1 LFTLLKHSILLATLS
16 KEEAI
21 TIREDGMNTVGL
33 AKAIMK
39 LGAVRPASPLK
50 EIGTCQEL
58 FRHERFTRAAGA
70 ERRAIMLASSQKKYA
85 EELAYPW
92 DNYFGV
98 DLMPY
103 LTGREVLDLGC
114 FNGGRSVAW
123 FERYRF
129 KRLLGV
135 DVAPEFI
142 DAATQFAQSRGVD
155 ARFEVAQ
162 GESLTLASQ
171 SVDAIVSYDV
181 FEHVQNLRQTLRE
194 CQRVLRPGGHLL
206 VVFPSYYQPVEHH
219 LALATR
225 IPGLQYMFSGAT
237 LTRAYYE
244 MLRERGNDAEWYW
257 RAAPE
262 LAAWEK
268 SNTING
274 MTYRGFG
281 KLIREGGWRVVMN
294 SRAPIGSIGRNARH
308 KFSYRLVSRLFVP
321 LTALPGLQEIFLH
334 RVTYILQ
341 KPAN

>member
-1 LFTLLKHSILLATLS
+1 MKDA
-16 KEEAI
+16 
-21 TIREDGMNTVGL
+21 MNTVGL

-39 LGAVRPASPLK
+39 LREARPASPLG

-58 FRHERFTRAAGA
+58 FHHERFVRAADA

-98 DLMPY
+98 DLTPY

-123 FERYRF
+123 SERYQF
-129 KRLLGV
+129 KRLLGI

-142 DAATQFAQSRGVD
+142 DAATQFAQSKRVD
-155 ARFEVAQ
+155 ARFEVAR
-162 GESLTLASQ
+162 GETLPLASQ
-171 SVDAIVSYDV
+171 SVDAIVSFDV
-181 FEHVQNLRQTLRE
+181 FEHVQNLRQTLSE
-194 CQRVLRPGGHLL
+194 CQRVLRPGGRLV

-225 IPGLQYMFSGAT
+225 IPGLQYLFSGAT

-244 MLRERGNDAEWYW
+244 ILRERGSDAQWYW
-257 RAAPE
+257 RDAPE

-268 SNTING
+268 GNTING
-274 MTYRGFG
+274 TTYRAFG
-281 KLIREGGWRVVMN
+281 KLIREGGWKVVMN
-294 SRAPIGSIGRNARH
+294 SRAPIGSIGRNASR
-308 KFSYRLVSRLFVP
+308 KLSYRLMSRLFVP

-334 RVTYILQ
+334 RVTYILE

>member
-1 LFTLLKHSILLATLS
+1 M
-16 KEEAI
+16 
-21 TIREDGMNTVGL
+21 EDAVNTVGL

-39 LGAVRPASPLK
+39 LGEVRPTSPLK

-58 FRHERFTRAAGA
+58 FHHERFMRATDA

-98 DLMPY
+98 DLTPY

-129 KRLLGV
+129 KRLLGI

-142 DAATQFAQSRGVD
+142 DAATQFAQSKGID
-155 ARFEVAQ
+155 ARFEVGHGETLKLAAQ
-162 GESLTLASQ
+162 SI
-171 SVDAIVSYDV
+171 DAIVSYDV

-194 CQRVLRPGGHLL
+194 CQRVLRPGGRLL

-225 IPGLQYMFSGAT
+225 IPGLQYLFSGAT

-244 MLRERGNDAEWYW
+244 MLRERGIDAQWYW
-257 RAAPE
+257 RDAPE
-262 LAAWEK
+262 LEAWEK
-268 SNTING
+268 GNTVNG
-274 MTYRGFG
+274 TTYRGFG
-281 KLIREGGWRVVMN
+281 KLIREGGWKVVMN
-294 SRAPIGSIGRNARH
+294 SRAPIGSIGRNASR
-308 KFSYRLVSRLFVP
+308 KLSYRLMSRIFAP
-321 LTALPGLQEIFLH
+321 LTALPGLQEVFLH
-334 RVTYILQ
+334 RVTYILE

>member
-1 LFTLLKHSILLATLS
+1 
-16 KEEAI
+16 
-21 TIREDGMNTVGL
+21 MNTVVL
-33 AKAIMK
+33 AKALMK
-39 LGAVRPASPLK
+39 LSEARPASPAK

-58 FRHERFTRAAGA
+58 FHHERFTRAADA

-92 DNYFGV
+92 DSYFGV
-98 DLMPY
+98 DLTPY

-129 KRLLGV
+129 KRLLGI

-142 DAATQFAQSRGVD
+142 EAATQFAQSKRVD
-155 ARFEVAQ
+155 ARFEVAH
-162 GESLTLASQ
+162 GETLPLESE
-171 SVDAIVSYDV
+171 SVDAIISFDV
-181 FEHVQNLRQTLRE
+181 FEHVQNLRQTLQE
-194 CQRVLRPGGHLL
+194 CQRVLRPGGRLL

-219 LALATR
+219 LSLVTR
-225 IPGLQYMFSGAT
+225 LPGLQYLFSGAT

-244 MLRERGNDAEWYW
+244 ILRERGSDAEWYW

-262 LAAWEK
+262 LEAWEK
-268 SNTING
+268 CNTING
-274 MTYRGFG
+274 TTYRAFG
-281 KLIREGGWRVVMN
+281 KLIREGGWKIVMN
-294 SRAPIGSIGRNARH
+294 SRAPIGSIGRNVSR
-308 KFSYRLVSRLFVP
+308 KRSYRAISRLFVP

-334 RVTYILQ
+334 RVTYILE